1 MMLTANLKKY
11 RKLSGLS
18 QNAVAKELSV
28 VPTTISNYETGASTP
43 DVGTLLKLAA
53 LYNVKIQDLLSSKRT
68 VKDGA
73 GGIETLEVPLVQK
86 ITRETLS
93 VNYDTVTLRVPVFH
107 QQDGDHIATY
117 VSSNSLNAVGINFN
131 DVAIIAKQSYVENGD
146 LCVVLDEN
154 DEAQFRRGYTNGIT
168 TTFMA
173 ESTLNQFPP
182 IMYEGENEKIT
193 IVGKVITVIGDM
205 ARK

>member
-18 QNAVAKELSV
+18 QNSVAKELSV

-73 GGIETLEVPLVQK
+73 GGIETLEVPLIQK
-86 ITRETLS
+86 ITRETMS

-107 QQDGDHIATY
+107 QQDGEFIATY
-117 VSSNSLNAVGINFN
+117 VSSSSLSAVGVNFN
-131 DVAIIAKQSYVENGD
+131 DVVIILKQSYVENGD
-146 LCVVLDEN
+146 LCVILDEN
-154 DEAQFRRGYTNGIT
+154 DEVQFRRAYTNGIT
-168 TTFMA
+168 TTLMA
-173 ESTLNQFPP
+173 ESAMNQISP
-182 IMYEGENEKIT
+182 IMYEGENENIT
-193 IVGKVITVIGDM
+193 IIGKIITSIGDM